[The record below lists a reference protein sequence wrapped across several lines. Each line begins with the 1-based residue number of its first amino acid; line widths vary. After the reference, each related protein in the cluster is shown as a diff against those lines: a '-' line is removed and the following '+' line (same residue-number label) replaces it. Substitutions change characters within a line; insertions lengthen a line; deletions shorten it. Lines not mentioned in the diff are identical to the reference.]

1 MTVQEIM
8 SKPAVTCRSTDSLH
22 FAAQLMWEHDCG
34 AIPVTNE
41 EGKLVGIVTDRD
53 ICMATY
59 TQGKA
64 PQDMRVADA
73 MAKQVFA
80 GRFNDSLES
89 IEALMSEKQIRR
101 VPIVD
106 GDKRPIG
113 IVSMNDIAR
122 YTATANKKSGLEHMI
137 ARTLAAICRPRTAIQ
152 AVPARAL
159 AKRPEAN
166 V

>member
-34 AIPVTNE
+34 AIPVTDA
-41 EGKLVGIVTDRD
+41 EGKLIGIVTDRD

-59 TQGKA
+59 TQGQA
-64 PQDMRVADA
+64 PQAIRVADA
-73 MAKQVFA
+73 MAKQVFS
-80 GRFNDSLES
+80 GHFNDSLES

-106 GDKRPIG
+106 GDKHPIG

-122 YTATANKKSGLEHMI
+122 YTPAANKKSGVEHMI
-137 ARTLAAICRPRTAIQ
+137 TRTLAAICRPRSAIQ
-152 AVPARAL
+152 AAPPRAL
-159 AKRPEAN
+159 AKRPQASM
-166 V
+166 